1 MSSSRSAERENS
13 DQMRFCIQVV
23 KQASV
28 DIDGVRTSSIGPG
41 MLVLLGVG
49 KEDDEAVAD
58 KMIAKL
64 LKMRIF
70 SDSEGKTNLSLA
82 DIDGEM
88 LLVSQFTL
96 YADCKHGNRP
106 SFTDSMGPRRAEEL
120 YNYVAD
126 KIRPQVKKLGLG
138 VFGADMQVSL
148 INDGPFTVILDSAAI

>member
-1 MSSSRSAERENS
+1 
-13 DQMRFCIQVV
+13 MRFCIQVV

-28 DIDGVRTSSIGPG
+28 DIEGKRVSEIGPG
-41 MLVLLGVG
+41 MLVLVGVG

-70 SDSEGKTNLSLA
+70 SDADGKTNLSLA

-106 SFTDSMGPRRAEEL
+106 SFTNSMGPQRAEEL
-120 YNYVAD
+120 YDYIAGS
-126 KIRPQVKKLGLG
+126 IRPQVKKLGLG

-148 INDGPFTVILDSAAI
+148 INDGPFTVILDSADI

>member
-1 MSSSRSAERENS
+1 
-13 DQMRFCIQVV
+13 MRLCVQVV

-28 DIDGVRTSSIGPG
+28 DIDGVRKSSIDRG

-64 LKMRIF
+64 LKLRIF
-70 SDSEGKTNLSLA
+70 EDENGKTNLSLA
-82 DIDGEM
+82 DIEGEL

-106 SFTDSMGPRRAEEL
+106 SFTDSMGPQRAEEL

>member
-1 MSSSRSAERENS
+1 
-13 DQMRFCIQVV
+13 MRFCIQVV

-28 DIDGVRTSSIGPG
+28 DIDGERKASIGPG
-41 MLVLLGVG
+41 MLVLCGIG

-70 SDSEGKTNLSLA
+70 SDSNGKTNLSIS
-82 DIDGEM
+82 DIDGEI

-106 SFTDSMGPRRAEEL
+106 SFTDSMGPQRAEEL
-120 YNYVAD
+120 INYITE
-126 KIRPQVKKLGLG
+126 KIKPQVKMLETG
-138 VFGADMQVSL
+138 VFGADMQVGL

>member
-1 MSSSRSAERENS
+1 
-13 DQMRFCIQVV
+13 MRFCIQVV

-28 DIDGVRTSSIGPG
+28 DIEGERVSSIGPG
-41 MLVLLGVG
+41 MLVLVGVG
-49 KEDDEAVAD
+49 KEDDEKVAD

-70 SDSEGKTNLSLA
+70 SDTNGKTNLSIA
-82 DIDGEM
+82 DIEGEM

-106 SFTDSMGPRRAEEL
+106 SFTDSMGPQRAEEL
-120 YNYVAD
+120 YNYIAD
-126 KIRPQVKKLGLG
+126 SIRPQVKKLGMG

-148 INDGPFTVILDSAAI
+148 INDGPFTVLLDSADI

>member
-1 MSSSRSAERENS
+1 
-13 DQMRFCIQVV
+13 MRFCIQVV

-28 DIDGVRTSSIGPG
+28 DIEGERVSSIGPG
-41 MLVLLGVG
+41 MLVLVGVG
-49 KEDDEAVAD
+49 KEDDEKVAD

-70 SDSEGKTNLSLA
+70 SDTNGKTNLSIS
-82 DIDGEM
+82 DIEGEM

-106 SFTDSMGPRRAEEL
+106 SFTDSMGPQRAEEL
-120 YNYVAD
+120 YNYIAD
-126 KIRPQVKKLGLG
+126 SIRPQVKKLGMG

-148 INDGPFTVILDSAAI
+148 INDGPFTVILDSADI

>member
-1 MSSSRSAERENS
+1 
-13 DQMRFCIQVV
+13 MRFCIQVV
-23 KQASV
+23 KEASV
-28 DIDGVRTSSIGPG
+28 DIDGKRISSIGPG
-41 MLVLLGVG
+41 MLVLAGVG

-64 LKMRIF
+64 LKLRIF
-70 SDSEGKTNLSLA
+70 SDSDGKTNLSIN
-82 DIDGEM
+82 DTEGEI

-106 SFTDSMGPRRAEEL
+106 SFTDGMGPQRAEEL
-120 YNYVAD
+120 YNYIAD
-126 KIRPQVKKLGLG
+126 SIRPQVKKLELG

>member
-1 MSSSRSAERENS
+1 
-13 DQMRFCIQVV
+13 MRFCIQVV

-28 DIDGVRTSSIGPG
+28 DIDGERKASIGPG
-41 MLVLLGVG
+41 MLVLCGIG

-70 SDSEGKTNLSLA
+70 SDSNGKTNLSIA
-82 DIDGEM
+82 DIDGEI

-106 SFTDSMGPRRAEEL
+106 SFTDSMGPQRAEEL
-120 YNYVAD
+120 INYITE
-126 KIRPQVKKLGLG
+126 KIKPQVKMLETG
-138 VFGADMQVSL
+138 VFGADMQVGL

>member
-1 MSSSRSAERENS
+1 
-13 DQMRFCIQVV
+13 MRFCIQVV
-23 KQASV
+23 KEASV
-28 DIDGVRTSSIGPG
+28 EIDGSRISSIGPG
-41 MLVLLGVG
+41 MLVLAGVG

-64 LKMRIF
+64 LKLRIF
-70 SDSEGKTNLSLA
+70 SDADGKTNLSIN
-82 DIDGEM
+82 DIQGEI

-106 SFTDSMGPRRAEEL
+106 SFTDSMGPQRAEEL
-120 YNYVAD
+120 YNYIAD
-126 KIRPQVKKLGLG
+126 SIRPQVKKLELG

>member
-1 MSSSRSAERENS
+1 
-13 DQMRFCIQVV
+13 MRFCIQVV

-28 DIDGVRTSSIGPG
+28 DIDGERVSSIGYG
-41 MLVLLGVG
+41 MLVLAGIG
-49 KEDDEAVAD
+49 KEDDEKTAD

-70 SDSEGKTNLSLA
+70 SDADGKTNLSLA
-82 DIDGEM
+82 DVDGEM

-106 SFTDSMGPRRAEEL
+106 SFTNSMGPQRAEEL
-120 YNYVAD
+120 YNYIAD
-126 KIRPQVKKLGLG
+126 SIRPQVKSLGLG

-148 INDGPFTVILDSAAI
+148 INDGPFTVILDSADI

>member
-1 MSSSRSAERENS
+1 
-13 DQMRFCIQVV
+13 MRFCIQVV

-28 DIDGVRTSSIGPG
+28 DIEGERVSSIGPG
-41 MLVLLGVG
+41 MLVLVGVG
-49 KEDDEAVAD
+49 KEDDEKVAD

-70 SDSEGKTNLSLA
+70 SDTNGKTNLS
-82 DIDGEM
+82 ISNIEGEM

-106 SFTDSMGPRRAEEL
+106 SFTDSMGPQRAEEL
-120 YNYVAD
+120 YNYIAD
-126 KIRPQVKKLGLG
+126 SIRPQVKKLGMG

-148 INDGPFTVILDSAAI
+148 INDGPFTVILDSADI

>member
-1 MSSSRSAERENS
+1 
-13 DQMRFCIQVV
+13 MRFCIQVV

-28 DIDGVRTSSIGPG
+28 DIDGKTVGKIGQG
-41 MLVLLGVG
+41 MLVLCGIG

-70 SDSEGKTNLSLA
+70 SDENGKTNLSLS
-82 DIDGEM
+82 DINGEM

-96 YADCKHGNRP
+96 YADCTHGNRP
-106 SFTDSMGPRRAEEL
+106 SFTNSMGPQRAEEL
-120 YNYVAD
+120 YNYIAD
-126 KIRPQVKKLGLG
+126 TIRPQVKKLDLG

-148 INDGPFTVILDSAAI
+148 INDGPFTVILDSEDI

>member
-1 MSSSRSAERENS
+1 
-13 DQMRFCIQVV
+13 
-23 KQASV
+23 
-28 DIDGVRTSSIGPG
+28 
-41 MLVLLGVG
+41 MLVLCGIG

-70 SDSEGKTNLSLA
+70 SDSNGKTNLSIS
-82 DIDGEM
+82 DIDGEI

-106 SFTDSMGPRRAEEL
+106 SFTDSMGPQRAEEL
-120 YNYVAD
+120 YNYIAD
-126 KIRPQVKKLGLG
+126 SIRPHVKNLGTG

>member
-1 MSSSRSAERENS
+1 
-13 DQMRFCIQVV
+13 MRLCVQVV

-28 DIDGVRTSSIGPG
+28 DIEGVRKASIGRG

-49 KEDDEAVAD
+49 KDDDEAVAD

-64 LKMRIF
+64 LKLRIF
-70 SDSEGKTNLSLA
+70 EDENGKTNLSLS
-82 DIDGEM
+82 DIEGEM

-106 SFTDSMGPRRAEEL
+106 SFTDSMPPQRAEEL
-120 YNYVAD
+120 YDYVAE
-126 KIRPQVKKLGLG
+126 KIRPQVKSLGLG

>member
-1 MSSSRSAERENS
+1 
-13 DQMRFCIQVV
+13 MRLCVQVV

-28 DIDGVRTSSIGPG
+28 DIDGVRKSSIDRG

-64 LKMRIF
+64 LKLRIF
-70 SDSEGKTNLSLA
+70 EDENGKTNLSLA
-82 DIDGEM
+82 DIEGEL

-106 SFTDSMGPRRAEEL
+106 SFTDSMGPQRAEEL

-138 VFGADMQVSL
+138 VFGADMKVSL

>member
-1 MSSSRSAERENS
+1 
-13 DQMRFCIQVV
+13 MRFCIQVV

-28 DIDGVRTSSIGPG
+28 DIDGVTVGSVGQG
-41 MLVLLGVG
+41 MLVLAGIG

-70 SDSEGKTNLSLA
+70 SDADGKTNLSLA

-106 SFTDSMGPRRAEEL
+106 SFTNSMGPQRAEEL
-120 YNYVAD
+120 YNYIAD
-126 KIRPQVKKLGLG
+126 KIRPSVKKLGLG
-138 VFGADMQVSL
+138 VFGADMQVRL
-148 INDGPFTVILDSAAI
+148 INDGPFTVILDSEDI

>member
-1 MSSSRSAERENS
+1 
-13 DQMRFCIQVV
+13 MRLCVQVV

-28 DIDGVRTSSIGPG
+28 DIEDVRKASIGRG

-49 KEDDEAVAD
+49 KDDDETVAD

-64 LKMRIF
+64 LKLRIF
-70 SDSEGKTNLSLA
+70 EDENGKTNLSLS
-82 DIDGEM
+82 DIEGEM

-106 SFTDSMGPRRAEEL
+106 SFTDSMPPQRAEEL
-120 YNYVAD
+120 YDYVAE
-126 KIRPQVKKLGLG
+126 KIRPQVKSLGLG

>member
-1 MSSSRSAERENS
+1 
-13 DQMRFCIQVV
+13 MRFCIQVV
-23 KQASV
+23 KEAAV
-28 DIDGVRTSSIGPG
+28 DIEGIRKSSIGHG
-41 MLVLLGVG
+41 MLVLCGIG

-70 SDSEGKTNLSLA
+70 SDSNGKTNLSIA
-82 DIDGEM
+82 DIDGEI

-106 SFTDSMGPRRAEEL
+106 SFTDSMGPQRAEEL
-120 YNYVAD
+120 YNYIAD
-126 KIRPQVKKLGLG
+126 SIRPQVKALGTG

>member
-1 MSSSRSAERENS
+1 
-13 DQMRFCIQVV
+13 MRFCIQVV

-28 DIDGVRTSSIGPG
+28 DIGGDRVASIGPG
-41 MLVLLGVG
+41 MLVLAGIG
-49 KEDDEAVAD
+49 KDDEAVAD

-70 SDSEGKTNLSLA
+70 SDSDGKTNLSLS

-106 SFTDSMGPRRAEEL
+106 SFTDSMGPVRANEL
-120 YNYVAD
+120 YEYIAASI
-126 KIRPQVKKLGLG
+126 KPQVKKLETG

-148 INDGPFTVILDSAAI
+148 INDGPFTVILDSSAI

>member
-1 MSSSRSAERENS
+1 
-13 DQMRFCIQVV
+13 MRFCIQVV

-28 DIDGVRTSSIGPG
+28 DIDGETVSSIGPG
-41 MLVLLGVG
+41 MLVLCGVG
-49 KEDDEAVAD
+49 KDDDEAVAD

-64 LKMRIF
+64 LKLRIF
-70 SDSEGKTNLSLA
+70 SDENGKTNLSLT
-82 DIDGEM
+82 DIGGEM

-106 SFTDSMGPRRAEEL
+106 SFTDSMGPQRAEEL
-120 YNYVAD
+120 YNYIAD
-126 KIRPQVKKLGLG
+126 TIRPQVKKLGTG

>member
-1 MSSSRSAERENS
+1 
-13 DQMRFCIQVV
+13 MRFCIQVV

-28 DIDGVRTSSIGPG
+28 DIEGRTVSSIGPG

-49 KEDDEAVAD
+49 KEDDETVAD

-70 SDSEGKTNLSLA
+70 SDPDGKTNLSLG
-82 DIDGEM
+82 DIEGEL

-96 YADCKHGNRP
+96 YADLRHGNRP
-106 SFTDSMGPRRAEEL
+106 SFTNSMGPARAEEL

-138 VFGADMQVSL
+138 EFGADMQVSL
-148 INDGPFTVILDSAAI
+148 INDGPFTVILDSADI